1 MPAMGAVTTDGAE
14 AVNTAMP
21 VPAAAAVQDASVDPQ
36 AAVAR
41 SHTVARGES
50 AWVIA
55 QRYGLTSTQLL
66 ERNGLNR
73 RSVLRPGMVLTLAD
87 NAAP

>member
-1 MPAMGAVTTDGAE
+1 MGAVTTGSPDPAN
-14 AVNTAMP
+14 ATMP
-21 VPAAAAVQDASVDPQ
+21 VLVAAAQDETADPERAIAS
-36 AAVAR
+36 
-41 SHTVARGES
+41 SHTVTRGES

-55 QRYGLTSTQLL
+55 HRYGLTSTQLL
-66 ERNGLNR
+66 ERNGLNT